1 MKIQDKLESTNAH
14 VLPPLP
20 YAQNALEPVISA
32 NTVSFHYGKWSEPLG
47 LDT

>member
-1 MKIQDKLESTNAH
+1 MDTVNAVSQVI

-32 NTVSFHYGKWSEPLG
+32 NTSRAAPAR
-47 LDT
+47 